1 MPNNNIYE
9 RAKARLESQQNEQP
23 EERTVAPG
31 SQQPSIYERAKA
43 RLERSNDD
51 FTQGVALQQ
60 RLNERVLGGQMD
72 GLTATRASFARDFN
86 TPIIPAA
93 TFEDDEAMSAQID
106 DAIASYEDYPTTAER
121 GAVEAYNG
129 ITDNILNGLER
140 DNQGRYVYNGVPY
153 EYNAIRESLYPV
165 VASRSYRYAS
175 ENVDGFMQGQIAREY
190 GRSYQ
195 NVMRDYLDRVI
206 PDLEARIREMRD
218 EIAEEERGDFHSRE
232 AFISPEA
239 YAGAFIGNQAS
250 VNISTKP
257 YDDLLERIASIR
269 NNDFS
274 SGFDEGFD
282 WANVYTLGLA
292 DLGWNIRKENV
303 LSKVENGEALTQ
315 REQLLFDLMQFDEDI
330 ASLVQE
336 SGYQFSLGNKVG
348 TGLGVTTEMALPM
361 MMTMG
366 ATSGIGTMGRLGS
379 WAAAKVA
386 LRGGVKATARF
397 AGRNALTLGRNAGLA
412 YARGAAAAPFMPS
425 TWAGYTEER
434 LSQYR
439 INEDGSVEFSPKND
453 AMMFLG
459 AYIDSMNEITS
470 EHIGVGIG
478 DIITGGTSLAGRLFS
493 LANRGTQYLSNKLHL
508 DRVGQALHLDGLG
521 RRIERSGVGRGMR
534 EVVSR
539 VDSPVSRRM
548 LANLGYAGA
557 IAEPLSEIYG
567 DLSANA
573 MRDLAGLSHDYSQF
587 SSPDYWLSTALVS
600 TLYGGALTLPG
611 RTAQLSAVARLGTQ
625 RRRILDH
632 ISNEELTNK
641 LLSITRDGGLDRAAI
656 ELANIDWS
664 QYSAADRAYAFD
676 FVRLNYSMMTIAG
689 GTRESQR
696 MTQYMANMRDLANR
710 VYKNGDSIVSGTDA
724 DGNAYYVIDGVP
736 NDVSE
741 GSMLSCVDATTG
753 ERKTMLAS
761 QFTVTSIE
769 SVEDVMNNR
778 YIEMFS
784 AEIEQERLR
793 SLINIY
799 EQLESPAEEDVEP
812 IMNDFGVPKMDAGTA
827 IKLTDGREGVVDSYL
842 GTGKYLVRV
851 IGAQG
856 VELAE
861 VPFYSILSSDTLTQ
875 QVQGMMLVDRAHE
888 EASTDEDQPTTEG
901 SEIRAEP
908 PTQELAQSEQ
918 PVSEEEAQQ
927 GNVNVVEDITSVPT
941 REDGSIDY
949 DAIESPE
956 QYAQLY
962 KQEVGSVE
970 NAIAD
975 TQEMREAVE
984 REVAKEEER
993 AQKSSSPN
1001 VKLDARKKAEALR
1014 QRVSFFDR
1022 VLEILTPAE
1031 EITTNEP
1038 IPVAPQVETPQVD
1051 EVETKEMPRFK
1062 EGDTVKVNGRLA
1074 TIVDASE
1081 EGVYTVDYNQMRDS
1095 SDVSKM
1101 SLAAVLAED
1110 VEAAEEETVE
1120 EDAPKALEVGLVQS
1134 YEASRLKANWRKA
1147 LDDVAKAF
1155 GVELHIER
1163 EVRDAEGKRVGGYI
1177 DGRRVYIEVNNK
1189 SNPLWFLVGH
1199 EVGHRM
1205 KDLVPEAFE
1214 QFKQS
1219 VISFIGKKAWNTRKN
1234 KMILLYEAHGKSYDD
1249 ALIEEEVIADVIG
1262 QLVQNENLFMRYAKK
1277 NANNNV
1283 LMRALRHVLNAI
1295 SKMLARIGIIK
1306 ESRHLNG
1313 LVDKLKDLMDSA
1325 IEAQNRGVEAENDQQ
1340 RDYLIGERGTAN
1352 LDIDEEATVRLD
1364 NLAIARE
1371 MEAAGTDAETIKRA
1385 TGWER
1390 GADSLWRYEVDDNIT
1405 SAMIDTLR
1413 ERGDEG
1419 MPLVEMLGAEH
1430 PLMVAYPELHDVRT
1444 VMLPY
1449 SGEGYGAFIPERH
1462 ELVLF
1467 DTELNMQTL
1476 AHELQHAVQT
1486 MEGFAVGG
1494 SPMYM
1499 KPDISKDV
1507 TNYQQVI
1514 PNALN
1519 EATMRV
1525 DDASLIDVEKFAKA
1539 VEGLELG
1546 GTAKRYADWL
1556 KAQGNITYDDAVAEY
1571 NRLLGEVS
1579 AELED
1584 ARFEM
1589 YERISGEVE
1598 ARNVARRLG
1607 MTPEERRATLARL
1620 TEDVAREEQI
1630 FFERASAITDEES
1643 IELDDLLMSAERPKQ
1658 SEAKENTRFS
1668 LIGEQGAAALD
1679 MAEEATTRLDNL
1691 AIARE
1696 METAGKDAKAIRMAT
1711 GWERGADGL
1720 WRYEIM
1726 DADVNLYDGDEN
1738 TIRKKIEVA
1747 EEEEK
1752 DFMQQSKADTKELR
1766 ERTNAYLAEMR
1777 EKYGVAEGEETDA
1790 MTEEEIAHL
1799 QSLTNKEIEF
1809 EDYKERRRYELYK
1822 QRMALEAQL
1831 AYVSVKNSE
1840 APAEIATTRLSHILQ
1855 GNDAEVLFAAY
1866 PSLRDIEVQF
1876 VTDIRDGAFA
1886 AYATKGGYKRIE
1898 LNAKKTPVDMLA
1910 PYILHEVQH
1919 AIQDIE
1925 GFAGGGNL
1933 SSLQS
1938 DENVTAKEAYD
1949 YYRKIAGEV
1958 EARNVS
1964 ARINMTPEE
1973 RRATLLSETEDV
1985 AREDQIFL
1993 REGVEIAMAQTKFSL
2008 AGTEV
2013 GFILEK
2019 YDDIQDIAAAVEA
2032 VVKRYPKDS
2041 VMLANVLND
2050 YKQTSNED
2058 EFIQGLRTFAKYFGD
2073 KQERD
2078 RSEDKATIEETF
2090 GGIWI
2095 EDTEEFAKF
2104 VSAVNTY
2111 PTDENGEGV
2120 AKTSDYLY
2128 LYYRGIGERI
2138 IPFASVYLN
2147 KGESQNV
2154 ANELINAWNNGE
2166 KGTVREWIDRLDES
2180 YRNVN
2185 VQSDVLSGRD
2195 KGVPVA
2201 RQNGGVDSELSRKGR
2216 YYYTPELYSKV
2227 KRADRGS
2234 ARRGKVAYS
2243 LITPEMDASYLNA
2256 VERGDMEMAQRM
2268 VLEAAKLA
2276 MPNTKVVD
2284 ENGNPKVVYHYS
2296 NKPKIRV
2303 FNPFRRTEELTGV
2316 EIEKLGKIRE
2326 SFNEG
2331 KRPLIRPF
2339 MGIWATP
2346 IRGEYADYGKYEYA
2360 LFADIRNPRIT
2371 DRISPNLSGNKNA
2384 DGVFAYSDDVL
2395 YEVSTIL
2402 PERFKSADPVTYDD
2416 AGNVI
2421 PLSKRFNPKKEDI
2434 RYSLSSAETE
2444 KIFDAAKAKFGTT
2457 LDMREAGYILPDGSM
2472 LDFSGRHQVEGDTSF
2487 LNGDRTVDH
2496 REIADIAYD
2505 SDDND
2510 TGVTTDLGDFLD
2522 RGAIRIDYN
2531 AGAINLNVAP
2541 TRAQKDRLKR
2551 LIERNDGYV
2560 YVDFGKGWDTE
2571 HYTEYEA
2578 ARASRVL
2585 GDIDRYFDEG
2595 IKPTGNVR
2603 FSLQEDTR
2611 YALPYIIDMTDEEAY
2626 MMQTLEIAQSMEQE
2640 ASERNLDVAQEIVD
2654 STGWV
2659 HLASGEWKYYGY
2671 IKLTGEAK
2679 KNRSVQR
2686 WLEAKRAIAKARV
2699 KKMYD
2704 ALIREAR
2711 LAARELEESQNV
2723 EYTKLRSNADKV
2735 DYILQGVAREAL
2747 PIEDQVLVDIALGLR
2762 LKWSDGNGK
2771 RGLKTELGLE
2781 SSRREKMGAVTI
2793 GATTY
2798 LEDYVEGLHERNN
2811 GYENNID
2818 DNDIRNAVISAI
2830 GSYPSPKAALEELY
2844 SRYKPDSAT
2853 QEAEEGIARLEFEQD
2868 EALSEIDA
2876 NHRATM
2882 EDFEQNPDK
2891 YEREYAESEAW
2902 NAEIDLYKNTL
2913 SKTRHQL
2920 QSLENKMARANASE
2934 RERKATIASIKRQII
2949 AQLEGDLGRYAYK
2962 NDIRALINAV
2972 NEAQTTYA
2980 MLRAFDKAMRAMYEL
2995 KLRKEL
3001 SRMRNLTKMQIVAGD
3016 GSILDPRTFLNNMVA
3031 AGEMTQAMAHR
3042 TLQSFWGGFNN
3053 SGVPIAKGVDA
3064 ETKELMEFIHQNS
3077 DYVTAMAKQKGDN
3090 ARKYVETL
3098 RSELEADTALTEEA
3112 RDKRM
3117 AATYIIEQY
3126 LEAQETYDRIRM
3138 SKDAQTRQSDINALT
3153 KKIRSIKSEIEKTEK
3168 EPVRVKE
3175 SGYIVAREDELKK
3188 LEADLNN
3195 ELISLLRER
3204 AENSDNYFGSM
3215 PDIITQLEEANASVI
3230 TLLQEGKV
3238 ELSKQKEAERKHRQ
3252 ELIHDALADMDGYID
3267 AANSLGKEKTAMQKT
3282 REEVVSALTV
3292 PFKSID
3298 HLLREMSK
3306 YAPNGEGR
3314 LWQRFIPVLFKAS
3327 QNIQT
3332 DLRNNVKDI
3341 NEMVA
3346 ALFGKSY
3353 DQVVKLAETTVIGTF
3368 NVPSS
3373 AAKGVNPDGTTSTK
3387 PAIETRKLT
3396 VTQAM
3401 YILATWAQED
3411 GRRTLERDGF
3421 NDKTINEIRSR
3432 MREANPNWEVFMN
3445 WVVDSYLPSLRPKYS
3460 ESFKVLFGSKMP
3472 FVKKYFPLRRVGV
3485 AKPADIANEGPLPLP
3500 STVTGS
3506 VISRTGSTA
3515 SIDLNS
3521 SFFEVLQENVVEMEV
3536 WAEMAPIIKDFNIL
3550 MSSPAVKNAMNAIRE
3565 GFATDF
3571 RKAAKVATLSESLEH
3586 GEMEKYL
3593 MPLITKTWAGSKL
3606 AFKGYT
3612 ALKQLSS
3619 AILFAGYSTDPEFI
3633 GILMWRYA
3641 LGGAPLPNKA
3651 MLSKIANREIKLN
3664 AKDFFKVPLTRNIL
3678 WAMEHSQAFANRW
3691 FSGAAGNETLAKKI
3705 ADPKW
3710 QDKTWRTSVRKG
3722 VEEILSKGMLGIV
3735 VVDAFTVATGMRAIY
3750 DYEVGKGKSRGLTD
3764 AQAKELAIFK
3774 ADYFANKTQ
3783 QSSEGLLLS
3792 PMQTAR
3798 DFISTTL
3805 STFNNA
3811 PFAQGRIILESIRE
3825 LRRNKEREIMHIE
3838 YEYQK
3843 RIVESRSS
3851 ELDAEVEMMK
3861 QRGELTNKLDEEKYR
3876 EDRTKQMMQEAYPDA
3891 HAYAMREKR
3900 RVRGTA
3906 ILRLFLNG
3914 YLGPLA
3920 FNAMAILPYLVFG
3933 DDYEKKWELVWTI
3946 LWASLAGPLSAI
3958 PLGSA
3963 FLSLFSGY
3971 DFTVSGAL
3979 SELERDI
3986 NNIATYIRENGF
3998 DWTLMGLIS
4007 DFAVRRTIGLDYRA
4021 VYNMYAGIED
4031 MIQNGASAE
4040 GVMMAMNAP
4049 MSQVRLIAGD
4059 RKENE
4064 TFKQYSERLMRLY
4077 TILQTPAHDEY
4088 FRNDR
4093 GLKSTEMPLGME
4105 KWEMRE
4111 IISSYEQQHR
4121 RDVMQQF
4128 GGEGAY
4134 KAMLEAEAEYAQII
4148 ENFGWTTRS
4157 VTPHVEDDGT
4167 LNSPVSGISE
4177 EEYRELIGLASA
4189 INRTDKMLQRFIGE
4203 DTSYYE
4209 VLSQMNN
4216 LRNQFIAKYHESIE

>member
-9 RAKARLESQQNEQP
+9 RAKARLESRQNVQP
-23 EERTVAPG
+23 GERTVAPED
-31 SQQPSIYERAKA
+31 QQPSIYERAKA

-51 FTQGVALQQ
+51 FTQGLALQQ

-190 GRSYQ
+190 GQSYQ

-315 REQLLFDLMQFDEDI
+315 RERLLFDLMQFDEDI

-361 MMTMG
+361 VMTMG

-379 WAAAKVA
+379 WASAKVA

-397 AGRNALTLGRNAGLA
+397 AGRNALTLGRNVGLA

-439 INEDGSVEFSPKND
+439 INEDGSVKFSPKND

-611 RTAQLSAVARLGTQ
+611 RTAQLSSVARLGTQ
-625 RRRILDH
+625 RRRILER

-656 ELANIDWS
+656 ELANIDWT

-689 GTRESQR
+689 ATRESQR
-696 MTQYMANMRDLANR
+696 MAQYMANMRDLTNR
-710 VYKNGDSIVSGTDA
+710 VYKDGDSIVTGTDA

-812 IMNDFGVPKMDAGTA
+812 IMNDFGVPKMDAGAA

-856 VELAE
+856 VEVAE

-888 EASTDEDQPTTEG
+888 EASTDEGQPTNEG
-901 SEIRAEP
+901 GEIRAES
-908 PTQELAQSEQ
+908 PTPELAQSEQ
-918 PVSEEEAQQ
+918 PASEVEAQQ
-927 GNVNVVEDITSVPT
+927 GNVNVVEDIASVPT

-962 KQEVGSVE
+962 KQEAGSVE

-984 REVAKEEER
+984 REIAKEEER
-993 AQKSSSPN
+993 AQKASSPN

-1022 VLEILTPAE
+1022 VLEILTPAD

-1051 EVETKEMPRFK
+1051 EVETMEMPRFK

-1134 YEASRLKANWRKA
+1134 NEAARLKANWRKA

-1205 KDLVPEAFE
+1205 KDLAPEVFE

-1219 VISFIGKKAWNTRKN
+1219 VMSFIGKKAWNTRKN
-1234 KMILLYEAHGKSYDD
+1234 KMVLLYEAHGKSYDD
-1249 ALIEEEVIADVIG
+1249 ALIEEEVVADVIG

-1283 LMRALRHVLNAI
+1283 LMRALRHVLNVI
-1295 SKMLARIGIIK
+1295 SKVLARIGIIK

-1313 LVDKLKDLMDSA
+1313 LIDKLKVLMDSA
-1325 IEAQNRGVEAENDQQ
+1325 IEAQNRGAEVENDQQ

-1405 SAMIDTLR
+1405 SVMIDTLR

-1462 ELVLF
+1462 ELVMF
-1467 DTELNMQTL
+1467 DTELNMPTL

-1507 TNYQQVI
+1507 ANYQQVI

-1519 EATMRV
+1519 GATMRV
-1525 DDASLIDVEKFAKA
+1525 DDASLIDAEKFAQA

-1571 NRLLGEVS
+1571 NRLLSEVS

-1607 MTPEERRATLARL
+1607 MTPEERRTTLARL
-1620 TEDVAREEQI
+1620 TEDVAREEQL

-1658 SEAKENTRFS
+1658 SEAKENARFY
-1668 LIGEQGAAALD
+1668 LIGEHGAAALD

-1691 AIARE
+1691 NIARE

-1726 DADVNLYDGDEN
+1726 DAEVNLYDGNEN
-1738 TIRKKIEVA
+1738 TIRKKIEAA

-1809 EDYKERRRYELYK
+1809 EDYKERRRNELYNR
-1822 QRMALEAQL
+1822 RMALEAQL
-1831 AYVSVKNSE
+1831 AYVSVKKSE
-1840 APAEIATTRLSHILQ
+1840 ATAEIATTRLGHILQ

-1910 PYILHEVQH
+1910 PYISHEVQH

-1964 ARINMTPEE
+1964 ARINMTPDE

-1993 REGVEIAMAQTKFSL
+1993 REGVDMAMAEKKKSADETVSPNNSDHSTAISSADGAKVLKKLDNLAKKYQEKSNRPHTFIGDVAEALGINMPNKSSKYGTYETMSGDMVTIRLSNHNATASNLDAMGEDEAISIVVTNKPNNWLVNDGESHIIEFYYNSIALGKADGKPLVDIINSL
-2008 AGTEV
+2008 
-2013 GFILEK
+2013 
-2019 YDDIQDIAAAVEA
+2019 
-2032 VVKRYPKDS
+2032 
-2041 VMLANVLND
+2041 
-2050 YKQTSNED
+2050 KQT
-2058 EFIQGLRTFAKYFGD
+2058 
-2073 KQERD
+2073 
-2078 RSEDKATIEETF
+2078 
-2090 GGIWI
+2090 
-2095 EDTEEFAKF
+2095 
-2104 VSAVNTY
+2104 
-2111 PTDENGEGV
+2111 
-2120 AKTSDYLY
+2120 
-2128 LYYRGIGERI
+2128 
-2138 IPFASVYLN
+2138 
-2147 KGESQNV
+2147 
-2154 ANELINAWNNGE
+2154 
-2166 KGTVREWIDRLDES
+2166 
-2180 YRNVN
+2180 
-2185 VQSDVLSGRD
+2185 
-2195 KGVPVA
+2195 
-2201 RQNGGVDSELSRKGR
+2201 
-2216 YYYTPELYSKV
+2216 LYS
-2227 KRADRGS
+2227 
-2234 ARRGKVAYS
+2234 GKYVDKTGLAQVQEINPRYS
-2243 LITPEMDASYLNA
+2243 LITPEMDASYLDA
-2256 VERGDMEMAQRM
+2256 VERGDMATAQRM

-2276 MPNTKVVD
+2276 MPDTKVVD
-2284 ENGNPKVVYHYS
+2284 EDGTPKVVYHGTPNYFNAFSKEMFGTSTDRGIWGNGFYFSEDAGYAKQYQKRNGADGRTLSLFLNLKNPLFISLRDGGNEGAMYFHQLNEKYFTDDIFEDATKVDENMKVAQQQLSDNLIADGYDGVVIEYS
-2296 NKPKIRV
+2296 HPTIAQEYV
-2303 FNPFRRTEELTGV
+2303 AFNPNQ
-2316 EIEKLGKIRE
+2316 I
-2326 SFNEG
+2326 
-2331 KRPLIRPF
+2331 
-2339 MGIWATP
+2339 
-2346 IRGEYADYGKYEYA
+2346 
-2360 LFADIRNPRIT
+2360 
-2371 DRISPNLSGNKNA
+2371 
-2384 DGVFAYSDDVL
+2384 
-2395 YEVSTIL
+2395 
-2402 PERFKSADPVTYDD
+2402 KSADPVTYDD
-2416 AGNVI
+2416 NGNVI
-2421 PLSKRFNPKKEDI
+2421 PLSERFNPKKEDI
-2434 RYSLSSAETE
+2434 RYRLSEETT

-2457 LDMREAGYILPDGSM
+2457 YDMREAGYILPDGSM

-2560 YVDFGKGWDTE
+2560 YIDFGKGWDTE
-2571 HYTEYEA
+2571 HYAEYEA

-2611 YALPYIIDMTDEEAY
+2611 YALPDIIDMTDEEAY

-2679 KNRSVQR
+2679 KNRRVQR
-2686 WLEAKRAIAKARV
+2686 WLESKRAIAKARV

-2711 LAARELEESQNV
+2711 LAARELGETQNV

-2762 LKWSDGNGK
+2762 LKWSDGDGK

-2902 NAEIDLYKNTL
+2902 NAEIDLYENTL

-2920 QSLENKMARANASE
+2920 QSLENKMARTSASE
-2934 RERKATIASIKRQII
+2934 RERKATIANIKRQII

-3016 GSILDPRTFLNNMVA
+3016 GSILDPRIFLNNMVA

-3098 RSELEADTALTEEA
+3098 RSELEADTALPKEA

-3126 LEAQETYDRIRM
+3126 LEAQETYERIRM

-3153 KKIRSIKSEIEKTEK
+3153 KKIRSIKAEIEKTEK

-3175 SGYIVAREDELKK
+3175 SGYIVARKDELKK
-3188 LEADLNN
+3188 LEAELNK

-3215 PDIITQLEEANASVI
+3215 PDIITLLEEANASVI

-3267 AANSLGKEKTAMQKT
+3267 AANSLGKEKPAMQKT

-3314 LWQRFIPVLFKAS
+3314 LWQRFIPVLFKAT
-3327 QNIQT
+3327 QNIHT
-3332 DLRNNVKDI
+3332 DLRNDAKDI
-3341 NEMVA
+3341 NEMAA

-3353 DQVVKLAETTVIGTF
+3353 DKVVKLAETTVIGTF

-3373 AAKGVNPDGTTSTK
+3373 AAKGVNLDGTTSTK

-3401 YILATWAQED
+3401 NILATWAQEE

-3460 ESFKVLFGSKMP
+3460 EAFKVLFGSKMP

-3606 AFKGYT
+3606 ALKGYT

-3619 AILFAGYSTDPEFI
+3619 SILFAGYSTDPEFI

-3641 LGGAPLPNKA
+3641 TGGLPLPNKA
-3651 MLSKIANREIKLN
+3651 MRSKIANGEIKLN

-3710 QDKTWRTSVRKG
+3710 QDKTWLTSVRKG
-3722 VEEILSKGMLGIV
+3722 VEETLSKGMLGIV

-3750 DYEVGKGKSRGLTD
+3750 DYEVEKGKSRGLTD

-3876 EDRTKQMMQEAYPDA
+3876 DDRTKQMMQEAYPDA
-3891 HAYAMREKR
+3891 HAYAMRERR

-3906 ILRLFLNG
+3906 ILRLFLNA

-3933 DDYEKKWELVWTI
+3933 DDGEKKWDLVWTI

-4059 RKENE
+4059 RKDNE

-4093 GLKSTEMPLGME
+4093 GLKSTEPPLGMK

-4111 IISSYEQQHR
+4111 IKSSYEQQHR

-4134 KAMLEAEAEYAQII
+4134 NAMLEAETEYAQII

-4167 LNSPVSGISE
+4167 LNIPVSGISE
-4177 EEYRELIGLASA
+4177 EEYRELIGLARA
-4189 INRTDKMLQRFIGE
+4189 INRTDRMLQRFIGE
-4203 DTSYYE
+4203 DSSYYE